1 MNATAEAEVTTIA
14 ATIKATGTPPRLGQ
28 IWPGQGGIY
37 LGQIQSGDADGDWHI
52 ILATDPAGD
61 LQDQAWGTYGKDV
74 PGATSYSDGLA
85 NTRAMAE
92 AGSALAKAML
102 ALNIEGHADWY
113 LMSADEAR
121 LAFIAAREHM
131 PKEWH
136 WTSTQYSAFHAWYQH
151 FGDGYQFI
159 LVKDFQGRARA
170 VRRFKL
176 SA

>member
-37 LGQIQSGDADGDWHI
+37 LGQIPSGDADGDWHI
-52 ILATDPAGD
+52 ILATDPSAD
-61 LQDQAWGTYGKDV
+61 VQDCAWGPYGKDV
-74 PGATSYSDGLA
+74 PGAKSYGDGLA
-85 NTRAMAE
+85 NSRAMAE
-92 AGSALAKAML
+92 AGSDLAKAML

-121 LAFIAAREHM
+121 LAFIAARNHM

-136 WTSTQYSAFHAWYQH
+136 WTSTQYSATGAWSQL
-151 FGDGYQFI
+151 FDGGSQGIYGK
-159 LVKDFQGRARA
+159 VYQGRARA